1 MSFALVL
8 LLVVVVL
15 GLTVWGSRR
24 ALSRDAAR
32 LSDGASIR
40 RFFTYLLLFA
50 LLMLSATGLSAL
62 LGRVVD
68 LGRPVDPNADGLA
81 QSTAYVLVGLPLYA
95 VVAAWTRGRLRA
107 DPDEARSRGWT
118 LYVTAASFV
127 SLVATVVAIQV
138 TLLWALGAPGADGP
152 QLGELAVW
160 GTVWLGHRW
169 VEHRLVGGQVLT
181 RADFLGAVLG
191 LGVASAGAVMA
202 LSRLA
207 AQLLSVPVA
216 EATDGPTLLQAGTA
230 TLVGGLV
237 AWVVSWAVPSVRLQ
251 RETLWHVYVLI
262 FGVAGGLLTAVVG
275 ASVSLDRFVLWLL
288 RGTGDGAASPDLE
301 GLPVALAATAVGGL
315 VWLYHRWVLR
325 LGAEPGR
332 TEVRRAYDYLLAG
345 VGLVA
350 AAVGVMMLVVA
361 GVEGLVGAAATSTE
375 DADPLETV
383 VAAGTLLAVGTP
395 LWWVFWRR
403 VSTAVEA
410 DPVEERRSRV
420 RRAYVFLVFGIAAL
434 ATVVA
439 LLAGV
444 VTVLQDLFASL
455 LGAQTVHAVRYS
467 IGIIATAGLVAGY
480 HWAVLRADR
489 AVLADRQHGP
499 RYVLLVGPGDPDVA
513 QALHR
518 RTGGSVSLLTRT
530 DTPATSWPV
539 EELAQTLA
547 SLPDAAGV
555 VVLADD
561 KGLHTIPVT
570 AP

>member
-1 MSFALVL
+1 MFALVL
-8 LLVVVVL
+8 VLVVVLV

-24 ALSRDAAR
+24 AVSRDAAR
-32 LSDGASIR
+32 VSDGAAIR

-62 LGRVVD
+62 LARVVD
-68 LGRPVDPNADGLA
+68 VGRTLDPNADGLA
-81 QSTAYVLVGLPLYA
+81 QSTAYVVVALPLYA

-127 SLVATVVAIQV
+127 SLVATVLAVQGTV
-138 TLLWALGAPGADGP
+138 LWALGAPGAFGA
-152 QLGELAVW
+152 QFGELVVW
-160 GTVWLGHRW
+160 GTVWLAHRW

-191 LGVASAGAVMA
+191 LGVTSAGAVMA
-202 LSRLA
+202 LGGLVGR
-207 AQLLSVPVA
+207 LLSVPVG
-216 EATDGPTLLQAGTA
+216 ETPESPSLLQAGAA
-230 TLVGGLV
+230 TLVAGLV
-237 AWVVSWAVPSVRLQ
+237 AWVVSWAVASVRLE
-251 RETLWHVYVLI
+251 RGTLWHVYVLI
-262 FGVAGGLLTAVVG
+262 FGVAGGLLMAVVG
-275 ASVSLDRFVLWLL
+275 ASVSLDRVVLWLL
-288 RGTGDGAASPDLE
+288 RGTGAGSSSPDLE
-301 GLPVALAATAVGGL
+301 GLPVALAAVAVGAL

-325 LGAEPGR
+325 LGEQAGR

-345 VGLVA
+345 LGLAA

-361 GVEGLVGAAATSTE
+361 GIEGLLASSVAPTE
-375 DADPLETV
+375 GADPLETV
-383 VAAGTLLAVGTP
+383 VAAATLLAVGAP
-395 LWWVFWRR
+395 LWWLFWRR

-410 DPVEERRSRV
+410 DPTEERRSRV
-420 RRAYVFLVFGIAAL
+420 RRAYVFLVFGIAGL

-439 LLAGV
+439 LLSGV

-455 LGAQTVHAVRYS
+455 LGAQTLNSVRYP
-467 IGIIATAGLVAGY
+467 IGVIATAGLVAGY

-499 RYVLLVGPGDPDVA
+499 RYVLLVGPADPDVA

-518 RTGGSVSLLTRT
+518 RTGGSVSLLTRS
-530 DTPATSWPV
+530 DAPATSWPV
-539 EELAQTLA
+539 DELEQALA
-547 SLPDAAGV
+547 GFPDTAGV

-561 KGLHTIPVT
+561 TGLHAIPVT